1 MPVDLTPRMSN
12 WIRELGLHIATATR
26 GGFPTVI
33 VAVPN
38 KVEGNVISVPLKPA
52 QIKQIEKNIADNPY
66 IAAAPAELG
75 AVRAP
80 YQIKGPAK
88 LSGET
93 LEISVEEIYCTKPGD
108 EAGIR
113 LDIFGYEKMR
123 DFDESRWQDLT
134 PPHKR

>member
-12 WIRELGLHIATATR
+12 WIRELGVHIATASKD
-26 GGFPTVI
+26 GFPTVI
-33 VAVPN
+33 VAIPDQ
-38 KVEGNVISVPLKPA
+38 VEGNVIRVPLKPA
-52 QIKQIEKNIADNPY
+52 QIKQIEKNIAENPY
-66 IAAAPAELG
+66 VAAAPAQLG

-88 LSGET
+88 LSAET

-113 LDIFGYEKMR
+113 LDILGFESMK

-134 PPHKR
+134 PPGK